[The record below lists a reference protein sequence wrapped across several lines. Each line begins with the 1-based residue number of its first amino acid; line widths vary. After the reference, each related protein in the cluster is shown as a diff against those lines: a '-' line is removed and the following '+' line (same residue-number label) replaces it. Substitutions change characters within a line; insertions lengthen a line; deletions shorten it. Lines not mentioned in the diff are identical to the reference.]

1 MTEPWCSLIEGMLEG
16 VWVLDPVTLHILAMN
31 RAAADM
37 LGVDAQNFV
46 GKPVLDLAAT
56 PEDIYFWE
64 DVAAGLADS
73 IQSETL
79 LRHADGTTVHVERRV
94 SRAWLDPGRAV
105 FVVSIRD
112 LSDKRRTEL
121 ELEKLVAELRATL
134 ESTADGVLVTD
145 LDGAVRSFNQRFS
158 AIWALPAE
166 LLTRR
171 DDAALMRHMQESV
184 VDVKHYAQRLSEMLE
199 SPLLEGSDVLQL
211 RSGQLIERVTLPQY
225 SRGRAIGR
233 VYSFRDITQ
242 ARADAARLELAS
254 KVFESSLDAIFI
266 TGPDGRLLA
275 INPHFKSMTRCSPT
289 GVEQRLA
296 RGFFYDPNDAVLGL
310 RIAQALE
317 LEGTWEGEVWCRR
330 DDGAA
335 FPVRLSWVA
344 LHDSLGVVT
353 NTIGIFRDLSEKV
366 AANRRIEQLA
376 YSDALTGVPN
386 RLALSQRVGVA
397 LSLAERRGGGFAILF
412 VDLDRFKYIND
423 SYGHQMGDGV
433 LREVAERINRYL
445 RQEDTLCRLGGD
457 EFAVLLNGAEGRGA
471 ESMARRILDALA
483 LPFVLEEET
492 FSVGCSIGIAMYPT
506 DGRTLEAL
514 ISCAD
519 TAMHRVK
526 DHGRG
531 NFRFYQPQMNV
542 DLLARMKLD
551 HAMRQAMEQGL
562 FHLHYQPK
570 VAIDSGQ
577 ITGAEAL
584 IRWRD
589 ETLGDVSPG
598 VFIPLAEESGFI
610 ITIGSWVLDQAVRQA
625 ALWHRG
631 GTPVKVAINVSALQ
645 FQQADFVQRV
655 AQALARENLAP
666 NLLELE
672 LTESILVQGVDEA
685 MQRLDALSAMGVGLA
700 IDDFGVGYSSLAY
713 LKKFPIHTLKID
725 QSFVMGLAT
734 NESDYAIVSAI
745 INMGHALKLTVV
757 AEGVET
763 TAQRDVLRELRCD
776 QYQGFLYAKGLA
788 VEEFERLMLVDAKLC
803 ALDSQPVHAPLARP

>member
-1 MTEPWCSLIEGMLEG
+1 MTEPDWCSLIEGMLEG
-16 VWVLDPVTLHILAMN
+16 VWVLDPVKLHILAMN
-31 RAAADM
+31 RAGADM
-37 LGVDAQNFV
+37 LGVQAQAFV
-46 GKPVLDLAAT
+46 GKPVLDLSTT

-64 DVAAGLADS
+64 DVAAGLADH

-79 LRHADGTTVHVERRV
+79 LRHADGSTVHVERRV
-94 SRAWLDPGRAV
+94 SRVWLNPGRAV
-105 FVVSIRD
+105 YVVSVRD
-112 LSDKRRTEL
+112 LSEKRRTEQ
-121 ELEKLVAELRATL
+121 ELEKLVAELSATL
-134 ESTADGVLVTD
+134 ESTAEGVLVTD

-158 AIWALPAE
+158 AIWGLPAE

-171 DDAALMRHMQESV
+171 DDAALKRHMQDRV
-184 VDVKHYAQRLSEMLE
+184 VDFKHYAQRLDDMLE
-199 SPLLEGSDVLQL
+199 SPLLEGSDVLYL
-211 RSGQLIERVTLPQY
+211 RSGQVIERVTLPQF
-225 SRGRAIGR
+225 SRGQAIGR

-242 ARADAARLELAS
+242 AQADAARLELAA

-266 TGPDGRLLA
+266 TGPDGQLLA
-275 INPHFKSMTRCSPT
+275 INPRFKAMTQCSHQDMT
-289 GVEQRLA
+289 QRLA
-296 RGFFYDPNDAVLGL
+296 SGFFYEPNSAVLGQ

-317 LEGTWEGEVWCRR
+317 LDGAWEGEVWCRR

-335 FPVRLSWVA
+335 FPVQLSWVA
-344 LHDSLGVVT
+344 LRDSLGVIT
-353 NTIGIFRDLSEKV
+353 NTIGIFRDLSEKL

-376 YSDALTGVPN
+376 YSDALTGMPN
-386 RLALSQRVGVA
+386 RLALTQRVEVA
-397 LSLAERRGGGFAILF
+397 LSLAERRGGTFAILF
-412 VDLDRFKYIND
+412 VDLDRFKNIND

-433 LREVAERINRYL
+433 LREVAERINQCL
-445 RQEDTLCRLGGD
+445 RLEDTLCRLSGD
-457 EFAVLLNGAEGRGA
+457 EFVVFLNGADARGT
-471 ESMARRILDALA
+471 ETMARRMLDALA
-483 LPFVLEEET
+483 LPFVLSEET

-506 DGRTLEAL
+506 DGRTLDAL
-514 ISCAD
+514 INCAD

-551 HAMRQAMEQGL
+551 HAMRQAMERGL
-562 FHLHYQPK
+562 FQLHYQPK
-570 VAIDSGQ
+570 VGVGEGCIA
-577 ITGAEAL
+577 GAEAL

-589 ETLGDVSPG
+589 EALGDVSPG

-610 ITIGSWVLDQAVRQA
+610 ISIGSWVLDEAVRQA
-625 ALWHRG
+625 ALWQG
-631 GTPVKVAINVSALQ
+631 AGMPVKVAINVSALQ

-655 AQALARENLAP
+655 AQALKRENLAP

-685 MQRLDALSAMGVGLA
+685 MERLDALAAMGVGLA

-725 QSFVMGLAT
+725 RSFVMGLAS

-745 INMGHALKLTVV
+745 INMGHALKLKIV

-763 TAQRDVLRELRCD
+763 SAQRDVLLALGCD
-776 QYQGFLYAKGLA
+776 QYQGFLYSRGVPAA
-788 VEEFERLMLVDAKLC
+788 EFERLVR
-803 ALDSQPVHAPLARP
+803 SESS

>member
-1 MTEPWCSLIEGMLEG
+1 MTAPDWRPLIEGMLEG
-16 VWVLDPVTLHILAMN
+16 VWVLDPVTLHVLAMN
-31 RAAADM
+31 RAGADM
-37 LGVDAQNFV
+37 LGLDAQTWE

-94 SRAWLDPGRAV
+94 SRVWLDPGRPV
-105 FVVSIRD
+105 FVVSVRD
-112 LSDKRRTEL
+112 LSEKRRAEQ

-134 ESTADGVLVTD
+134 ESTAEGVLVTD

-158 AIWALPAE
+158 TIWALPEE
-166 LLTRR
+166 LLSRR
-171 DDAALMRHMQESV
+171 DDAALMRHMHDKV
-184 VDVKHYAQRLSEMLE
+184 VDVKHYAQRLSDMLA

-211 RSGQLIERVTLPQY
+211 RCGQVIERVTLPQY
-225 SRGRAIGR
+225 SRGQAIGR

-242 ARADAARLELAS
+242 KRADEARLELAA

-266 TGPDGRLLA
+266 TGPDDQLLA
-275 INPHFKSMTRCSPT
+275 INPHFKCMTRCSSD
-289 GVEQRLA
+289 GFIQRPA
-296 RGFFYDPNDAVLGL
+296 RGFFYDPHDAVLGS
-310 RIAQALE
+310 RIEHALE
-317 LEGTWEGEVWCRR
+317 REGAWEGEVWCRR
-330 DDGAA
+330 DDGGAC
-335 FPVRLSWVA
+335 PVRLSWVA
-344 LHDSLGVVT
+344 LRDAQGVII
-353 NTIGIFRDLSEKV
+353 NTIGIFRDLSEKL

-386 RLALSQRVGVA
+386 RLALAQRVGLA
-397 LSLAERRGGGFAILF
+397 LSLAERRGGSFAILF
-412 VDLDRFKYIND
+412 VDLDRFKNIND

-433 LREVAERINRYL
+433 LREVAQRIHLCL

-457 EFAVLLNGAEGRGA
+457 EFAVFLNDAEGRGA
-471 ESMARRILDALA
+471 ETTARRILGALA
-483 LPFVLEEET
+483 LPFSLNEET

-506 DGRTLEAL
+506 DGRTLDAL
-514 ISCAD
+514 INCAD

-570 VAIDSGQ
+570 VVLGSGRMA
-577 ITGAEAL
+577 GAEAL

-589 ETLGDVSPG
+589 EALGDVSPG
-598 VFIPLAEESGFI
+598 VFIPLAEETGFI
-610 ITIGSWVLDQAVRQA
+610 IALGSWVLDEAVRQA
-625 ALWHRG
+625 AQWQRC
-631 GTPVKVAINVSALQ
+631 GTPVRVAINVSALQ

-655 AQALARENLAP
+655 AQALERESLAP
-666 NLLELE
+666 NLMELE

-685 MQRLDALSAMGVGLA
+685 MQRLDALAAMGVGLA

-725 QSFVMGLAT
+725 RSFVMGLAA

-745 INMGHALKLTVV
+745 INMGHALKLKIV

-763 TAQRDVLRELRCD
+763 PAQRDVLMALGCD
-776 QYQGFLYAKGLA
+776 QYQGFLYSRGLPA
-788 VEEFERLMLVDAKLC
+788 QEFEQLLLIDAG
-803 ALDSQPVHAPLARP
+803 

>member
-1 MTEPWCSLIEGMLEG
+1 MTEPDWRSLIEGMLEG
-16 VWVLDPVTLHILAMN
+16 VWLLDPVTLQFVAMN

-37 LGVDAQNFV
+37 LGVQAQALV
-46 GKPVLDLAAT
+46 GKSVLDLAAT
-56 PEDIYFWE
+56 PEDIFFWE
-64 DVAAGLADS
+64 DVAAGLADG

-79 LRHADGTTVHVERRV
+79 LRHADGTTVNVERRV
-94 SRAWLDPGRAV
+94 SRVWLDPDRAM

-134 ESTADGVLVTD
+134 ESTAEGVLVTD
-145 LDGAVRSFNQRFS
+145 LEGAVRNFNQRFS
-158 AIWALPAE
+158 VIWGLPAA
-166 LLTRR
+166 LLTHR
-171 DDAALMRHMQESV
+171 DDAALMQHMQDNV
-184 VDVKHYAQRLSEMLE
+184 VDVKHYAQRMSEMLE

-211 RSGQLIERVTLPQY
+211 RSGQLLERVTLPQY

-266 TGPDGRLLA
+266 TGADDLLLA
-275 INPHFKSMTRCSPT
+275 INPHFRSMTKLFSENFT
-289 GVEQRLA
+289 QRSA
-296 RGFFYDPNDAVLGL
+296 QRFFYDPDDAVLDA
-310 RIAQALE
+310 RITQALL
-317 LEGTWEGEVWCRR
+317 LEGAWEGEAWCRR
-330 DDGAA
+330 DDGET
-335 FPVRLSWVA
+335 FPVQLSWVA
-344 LHDSLGVVT
+344 LRDSLGVIT

-386 RLALSQRVGVA
+386 RLALAQRVGVA
-397 LSLAERRGGGFAILF
+397 LSLAERRGGSFAILF
-412 VDLDRFKYIND
+412 VDLDRFKNIND

-433 LREVAERINRYL
+433 LREVAQRINQCL
-445 RQEDTLCRLGGD
+445 RQEDTLCRLSGD
-457 EFAVLLNGAEGRGA
+457 EFTVFLNGAEGRGA
-471 ESMARRILDALA
+471 EAMARRVLDELA
-483 LPFVLEEET
+483 LPFVLADEI

-542 DLLARMKLD
+542 DLLARMKLE

-562 FHLHYQPK
+562 FRLHYQAK
-570 VAIDSGQ
+570 VAMDTGQ
-577 ITGAEAL
+577 ITGTEAL

-589 ETLGDVSPG
+589 EALGDVSPS
-598 VFIPLAEESGFI
+598 VFIPLAEESGYI
-610 ITIGSWVLDQAVRQA
+610 ITLGSWVLDQAVRQA
-625 ALWHRG
+625 ALWHKAG
-631 GTPVKVAINVSALQ
+631 APVKVAINVSALQ

-655 AQALARENLAP
+655 VQALQREQLPAH
-666 NLLELE
+666 LLELE

-685 MQRLDALSAMGVGLA
+685 MLRLDALAAMGVGLS

-745 INMGHALKLTVV
+745 INMGHALKLNIV

-763 TAQRDVLRELRCD
+763 VAQRDVLRELGCD
-776 QYQGFLYAKGLA
+776 QYQGFLYAKGLP
-788 VEEFERLMLVDAKLC
+788 VPEFECLLRADSARGAAPAQ
-803 ALDSQPVHAPLARP
+803 AL

>member
-37 LGVDAQNFV
+37 LGVDAQNFA

-64 DVAAGLADS
+64 DVAAGRADS

-79 LRHADGTTVHVERRV
+79 LRHSDGTTVHVERRV
-94 SRAWLDPGRAV
+94 SRVWLDPGRAV

-134 ESTADGVLVTD
+134 ESTAEGVLVTD
-145 LDGAVRSFNQRFS
+145 LEGAVRSFNQRFS

-166 LLTRR
+166 LLTHR
-171 DDAALMRHMQESV
+171 DDAALMRHMQDSV

-242 ARADAARLELAS
+242 ARADAARLELAA

-266 TGPDGRLLA
+266 TGPDDLLLA
-275 INPHFKSMTRCSPT
+275 INPHFKSMTRCSSK
-289 GVEQRLA
+289 GIDQRPA
-296 RGFFYDPNDAVLGL
+296 RGFFYDPNDAVLGS

-317 LEGTWEGEVWCRR
+317 LEGAWEGEVWCRC

-335 FPVRLSWVA
+335 CPVQLSWVA
-344 LHDSLGVVT
+344 LRDSLGVIT
-353 NTIGIFRDLSEKV
+353 NTIGIFRDLSEKL

-386 RLALSQRVGVA
+386 RLALAQRVGVA
-397 LSLAERRGGGFAILF
+397 LSMAERRGGSFAILF
-412 VDLDRFKYIND
+412 VDLDRFKNIND

-433 LREVAERINRYL
+433 LREVAERINLCL

-457 EFAVLLNGAEGRGA
+457 EFAVFLNGAEGRGA

-492 FSVGCSIGIAMYPT
+492 FSVGCSMGIAMYPT

-542 DLLARMKLD
+542 DLLARMRLD

-562 FHLHYQPK
+562 FQLHYQPK
-570 VAIDSGQ
+570 VAIGTDQ

-589 ETLGDVSPG
+589 ATLGDVSPG

-725 QSFVMGLAT
+725 KSFVMGLAT

-745 INMGHALKLTVV
+745 INLGHALNLKVV

-776 QYQGFLYAKGLA
+776 QYQGFLYAKGLP
-788 VEEFERLMLVDAKLC
+788 VPEFERLMQADA
-803 ALDSQPVHAPLARP
+803 ARSFSA

>member
-1 MTEPWCSLIEGMLEG
+1 MTETDWRSLIEGMLEG
-16 VWVLDPVTLHILAMN
+16 VWVLDPVTLQILAMN
-31 RAAADM
+31 HAAADM
-37 LGVDAQNFV
+37 LGVDAHSFA

-64 DVAAGLADS
+64 DVAAGLADR

-79 LRHADGTTVHVERRV
+79 LRHADGSTIHVERRV
-94 SRAWLDPGRAV
+94 SRVWLDPGRAV

-112 LSDKRRTEL
+112 LSEKRRVEQ

-134 ESTADGVLVTD
+134 ESTAEGVLVTD
-145 LDGAVRSFNQRFS
+145 LEGAVRSFNQRF
-158 AIWALPAE
+158 ATIWALPPE
-166 LLTRR
+166 LRTRR
-171 DDAALMRHMQESV
+171 DDEALMRHMQESV
-184 VDVKHYAQRLSEMLE
+184 VDIKHYAQRLSDMLE

-211 RSGQLIERVTLPQY
+211 RSGQVIERVTLPQY
-225 SRGRAIGR
+225 SRGQAIGR

-242 ARADAARLELAS
+242 AQADAARLELAA

-266 TGPDGRLLA
+266 TGPDGLLLA
-275 INPHFKSMTRCSPT
+275 INPHFKSMTRCSST
-289 GVEQRLA
+289 GVELRAA

-317 LEGTWEGEVWCRR
+317 LESAWEGEVWCRR
-330 DDGAA
+330 DDGSAC
-335 FPVRLSWVA
+335 PVRLSWVA
-344 LHDSLGVVT
+344 LRDSLGVIT
-353 NTIGIFRDLSEKV
+353 NTIGIFRDLSEKL

-376 YSDALTGVPN
+376 YSDALTGVAN
-386 RLALSQRVGVA
+386 RLALTQRVGVA
-397 LSLAERRGGGFAILF
+397 LSLAERRGGSFAILF
-412 VDLDRFKYIND
+412 VDLDRFKNVND

-433 LREVAERINRYL
+433 LREVAERIHLCL
-445 RQEDTLCRLGGD
+445 RQEDILCRLGGD
-457 EFAVLLNGAEGRGA
+457 EFVVFLNGAEGRGT
-471 ESMARRILDALA
+471 ETMARRMLDALA
-483 LPFVLEEET
+483 LPFVLDGET

-506 DGRTLEAL
+506 DGRTLDAL

-562 FHLHYQPK
+562 FRLHYQPK
-570 VAIDSGQ
+570 VGVCDGRIA
-577 ITGAEAL
+577 GAEAL

-589 ETLGDVSPG
+589 EALGDVSPG

-610 ITIGSWVLDQAVRQA
+610 ISIGSWVLDQAVRQA
-625 ALWHRG
+625 AVWQRCG
-631 GTPVKVAINVSALQ
+631 APVKVAINVSALQ
-645 FQQADFVQRV
+645 FQQADFVRRV
-655 AQALARENLAP
+655 AQALTRENLAP

-685 MQRLDALSAMGVGLA
+685 MQRLDALAAMGVGLA

-725 QSFVMGLAT
+725 RSFVMGLAT
-734 NESDYAIVSAI
+734 NEDDYAIVSAI
-745 INMGHALKLTVV
+745 INMGHALKLKIV

-763 TAQRDVLRELRCD
+763 PAQRDVLLALGCD
-776 QYQGFLYAKGLA
+776 EYQGFLCSKGLPSA
-788 VEEFERLMLVDAKLC
+788 EFEQLMQAGLK
-803 ALDSQPVHAPLARP
+803 LDSAE

>member
-1 MTEPWCSLIEGMLEG
+1 MTDPDWRSLIESMLEG

-31 RAAADM
+31 RPAADM
-37 LGVDAQNFV
+37 LGVDAQAFE
-46 GKPVLDLAAT
+46 GKPVMDLAAT
-56 PEDIYFWE
+56 PEDINFWE
-64 DVAAGLADS
+64 DVAAGLADR

-79 LRHADGTTVHVERRV
+79 LRHADGSTVHVERRV
-94 SRAWLDPGRAV
+94 SRVWLDPGRAV
-105 FVVSIRD
+105 FVTSVRD
-112 LSDKRRTEL
+112 LSEKRRAEQ

-134 ESTADGVLVTD
+134 ESTAEGVLVTD
-145 LDGAVRSFNQRFS
+145 LAGAVRSFNQRF
-158 AIWALPAE
+158 ATIWALPAE

-171 DDAALMRHMQESV
+171 DHQALMRHMQDSV
-184 VDVKHYAQRLSEMLE
+184 VDVKHYVQRLGDMLE

-211 RSGQLIERVTLPQY
+211 RSGQVIERVTLPQY
-225 SRGRAIGR
+225 SRGQAIGR
-233 VYSFRDITQ
+233 VYSFRDITRAQ
-242 ARADAARLELAS
+242 ADAARLELAA

-266 TGPDGRLLA
+266 TGPEGMLLA
-275 INPHFKSMTRCSPT
+275 INPHFKSMTRCSST
-289 GVEQRLA
+289 GIEKRAA

-310 RIAQALE
+310 RIGQALE
-317 LEGTWEGEVWCRR
+317 HEGAWEGEVWCRR
-330 DDGAA
+330 DDGDGC
-335 FPVRLSWVA
+335 PVQLSWVA
-344 LHDSLGVVT
+344 LRDSLGVVT
-353 NTIGIFRDLSEKV
+353 NTIGICRDLSEKM

-386 RLALSQRVGVA
+386 RLALTQRVGPA
-397 LSLAERRGGGFAILF
+397 LSLAERRGGSFAILF
-412 VDLDRFKYIND
+412 VDLDRFKNIND

-433 LREVAERINRYL
+433 LREVAERINLCL

-457 EFAVLLNGAEGRGA
+457 EFVVFLNGAEGRGT
-471 ESMARRILDALA
+471 EIMARRMLDSLA
-483 LPFVLEEET
+483 LPFVLLGET

-506 DGRTLEAL
+506 DGRTLDAL

-562 FHLHYQPK
+562 FRLHYQPK
-570 VAIDSGQ
+570 VAFGSGR
-577 ITGAEAL
+577 ISGAEAL

-589 ETLGDVSPG
+589 EALGDVSPG

-610 ITIGSWVLDQAVRQA
+610 ISIGSWVLDEAVRQA
-625 ALWHRG
+625 ALWQRA

-655 AQALARENLAP
+655 AQALKREDLAP

-685 MQRLDALSAMGVGLA
+685 MQRLGALATMGVGLA

-725 QSFVMGLAT
+725 RSFVMGPGT
-734 NESDYAIVSAI
+734 NTSDYAIVSAI
-745 INMGHALKLTVV
+745 VNLGHALNLEIV

-763 TAQRDVLRELRCD
+763 PVQRDVLLALNCD
-776 QYQGFLYAKGLA
+776 QYQGFLYSRGLPTA
-788 VEEFERLMLVDAKLC
+788 EFEQLMQTDLELATP
-803 ALDSQPVHAPLARP
+803 AESQPVKPL